1 VYNACVS
8 EQMFRV
14 RPAVS
19 RTPQVL
25 LEECVLPVCNA
36 CVSEQMFRARPAV
49 SRTPQVLFRGVCVTC
64 V

>member
-1 VYNACVS
+1 MTPQVLFIEECVLPVYNACLS

-19 RTPQVL
+19 RTL
-25 LEECVLPVCNA
+25 
-36 CVSEQMFRARPAV
+36 
-49 SRTPQVLFRGVCVTC
+49 QVLFRGVCVTC